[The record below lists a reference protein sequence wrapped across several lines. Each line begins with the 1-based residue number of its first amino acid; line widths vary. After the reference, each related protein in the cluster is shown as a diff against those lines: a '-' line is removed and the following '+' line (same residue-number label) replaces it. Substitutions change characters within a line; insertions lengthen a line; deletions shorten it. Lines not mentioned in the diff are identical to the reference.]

1 MLCVKS
7 TDSVQIRRI
16 QNAPSFDGHSLR
28 AQTYFPQ
35 HMPDIERAPEGA
47 RCFKVETPEQA
58 FYFHEHEQV
67 TYMGKTMTGAEL
79 VKLLGK

>member
-1 MLCVKS
+1 MTTKDPAKVAVYLYG
-7 TDSVQIRRI
+7 I
-16 QNAPSFDGHSLR
+16 DGHSLR
-28 AQTYFPQ
+28 AQTYFRQ

-47 RCFKVETPEQA
+47 RCFKVETPEQV